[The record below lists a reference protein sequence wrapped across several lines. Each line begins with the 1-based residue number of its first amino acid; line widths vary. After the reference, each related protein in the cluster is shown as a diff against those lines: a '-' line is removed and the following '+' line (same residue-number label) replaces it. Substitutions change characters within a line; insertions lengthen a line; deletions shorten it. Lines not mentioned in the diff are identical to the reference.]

1 MTRNL
6 FCALLLASVSNCF
19 AATPTGY
26 QHGMVVRMHM
36 GDCVLAHHNFMSTF
50 GPPQAPVEDACPE
63 YTLISEKV
71 VFIIVGK
78 SSKEFVPL
86 AEVVDFRFQKNELA
100 VRVDDERKESRFV
113 VKEMTLRSQWDLIQQ
128 HIEEEMKN
136 APRESERGSVASRE

>member
-1 MTRNL
+1 MKWIL
-6 FCALLLASVSNCF
+6 LCALVFMSVANCV
-19 AATPTGY
+19 AATPAGY
-26 QHGMVVRMHM
+26 QHGIVVRMHM
-36 GDCVLAHHNFMSTF
+36 GDCVLAHHSFMSTF
-50 GPPQAPVEDACPE
+50 GPPQAPVEEACPE
-63 YTLISEKV
+63 YTLIADKV

-86 AEVVDFRFQKNELA
+86 AEVIDFRFQKNELA

-136 APRESERGSVASRE
+136 APRESEKGSVARRE

>member
-1 MTRNL
+1 VFM
-6 FCALLLASVSNCF
+6 SVANCV
-19 AATPTGY
+19 AATPAGY
-26 QHGMVVRMHM
+26 QHGIVVRMHM
-36 GDCVLAHHNFMSTF
+36 GDCVLAHHSFMSTF
-50 GPPQAPVEDACPE
+50 GPPQAPVEEACPE
-63 YTLISEKV
+63 YTLIADKV

-136 APRESERGSVASRE
+136 APRESEKGSVARRE